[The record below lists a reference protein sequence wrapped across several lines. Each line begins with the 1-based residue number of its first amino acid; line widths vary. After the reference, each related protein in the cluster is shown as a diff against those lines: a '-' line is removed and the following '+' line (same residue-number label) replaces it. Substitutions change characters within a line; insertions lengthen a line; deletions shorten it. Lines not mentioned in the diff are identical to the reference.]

1 MIVFYTI
8 IFIIMWKYRYVPLD
22 MYDEWKT
29 EREEVEDSLKD
40 FAGLDYK
47 PPKQTYLRRV
57 K

>member
-47 PPKQTYLRRV
+47 PPKQTHLRRV